1 MLCHALLFSNWSK
14 NCWCLFPFEFPFLI
28 ILSNF
33 AMLQIYAYPRL
44 YEVRISLQ
52 FTFLFIYLLT
62 LWTRQ
67 ITLFIVAKFVV
78 NNLVLFFDNLLPQ
91 RFQKR
96 ITITKC
102 YKAITFNFFLF
113 LMFFNLFYFNF
124 VSYILIL
131 FFFWSLTPL
140 NKP

>member
-14 NCWCLFPFEFPFLI
+14 NCWCSFPFEFPSLI
-28 ILSNF
+28 IPSNF

-52 FTFLFIYLLT
+52 FTFLFIHLLT
-62 LWTRQ
+62 LWTRK
-67 ITLFIVAKFVV
+67 ITLFIAAKFVG
-78 NNLVLFFDNLLPQ
+78 NNLVLFFENLLPQ

-102 YKAITFNFFLF
+102 YKAITFKFFCF
-113 LMFFNLFYFNF
+113 LWFLSFLLYFCLLYFNF
-124 VSYILIL
+124 IFLLIINP
-131 FFFWSLTPL
+131 T
-140 NKP
+140 K